1 MKIILQVNGGI
12 GKSVAATAVCCA
24 IKKQYPD
31 SELIV
36 ITGYPEVFMGNRK
49 VSMTLGHNEL
59 NYFYKNHLEDR
70 PDTLLFMHDP
80 YLETDF
86 IQRRGHLIEVW
97 CRMFGI
103 PYNGELPELVVNHK
117 ERTSYSKMFESP
129 KPILVLQTNG
139 GMPNQTDK
147 YSWPRDLPFATA
159 QQVVN
164 AYLPTHN
171 VVQIRRKDQPTLQN
185 VYPVEAGFRQ
195 LLVLLTMSDKRLF
208 IDSFAQHAAAA
219 LGLPSVVC
227 WIANVPSQFGY
238 ELHTNIISNPPTLE
252 PELRHSVLAKYNTN
266 GPETEFPY
274 NNEDEIFDVDKIIA
288 ALRGEYA
295 KPAGKIR
302 EAMEAATA

>member
-1 MKIILQVNGGI
+1 MKIIFQINGGI
-12 GKSVAATAVCCA
+12 GKSIAATAVCSA

-36 ITGYPEVFMGNRK
+36 LTGYPDVFAGNRK
-49 VSMTLGHNEL
+49 VNMILGHNEL
-59 NYFYKNHLEDR
+59 SYFYKNHIENR

-80 YLETDF
+80 YLDTAF

-97 CRMFGI
+97 CKMFGI
-103 PYNGELPELVVNHK
+103 RYNGEQPELFVNHK
-117 ERTSYSKMFESP
+117 EKTSFGGLFQSP
-129 KPILVLQTNG
+129 KPILLLQTNG

-147 YSWPRDLPFATA
+147 YSWPRDLPFSVA

-164 AYLPTHN
+164 AFAATHN
-171 VVQIRRKDQPTLQN
+171 VVQMRRNDQPTLQN

-195 LLVLLTMSDKRLF
+195 LLVLLLMSERRLF

-238 ELHTNIISNPPTLE
+238 ELHKNITANPPTLE
-252 PELRHSVLAKYNTN
+252 PELRHSVLARYNTN
-266 GPETEFPY
+266 GPEVEFPY
-274 NNEDEIFDVDKIIA
+274 NNDSEIFDVNQIIA
-288 ALRGEYA
+288 ALTGNKQQAVTES
-295 KPAGKIR
+295 KKKMK
-302 EAMEAATA
+302 EAV